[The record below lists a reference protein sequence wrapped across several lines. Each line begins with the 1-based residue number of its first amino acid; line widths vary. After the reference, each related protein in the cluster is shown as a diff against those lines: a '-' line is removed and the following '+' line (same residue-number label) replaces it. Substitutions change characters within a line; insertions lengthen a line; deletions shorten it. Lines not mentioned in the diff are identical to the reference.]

1 MKTASIEQLY
11 IHYQKH
17 PVITTD
23 SRNCPSGSLFFAL
36 KGDRFNGNLFAEKA
50 LSDGCAFAIV
60 DEAEYAK
67 DNRYLLVDDVLTAL
81 QQLAAYH
88 RRQLAIP
95 VIGITGTNGKTT
107 TKELTNAVL
116 SEKYNTLATEGNLN
130 NHIGVP
136 LTLLKIRPEHEIAII
151 EMGANHPG
159 EIKMLCEIADPEF
172 GLITNV
178 GKAHLEGFG
187 SLDGV
192 IRTKTELYQSLR
204 HRDGTVFLHADNP
217 YLPAY
222 TDGMDVIR
230 YGENG
235 DGLFI
240 KGRLTDCSPT
250 LSFEFQI
257 NDQNPVSVATQLIG
271 SYNLPN
277 ALAAAAIGAYFGVEE
292 SQISHALTNYHP
304 ENKRSQLIR
313 TPKNTLILDAYNANP
328 TSMMAALENFKLM
341 KAEKKMLILG
351 DMRELGAES
360 EKEHQRIIE
369 FLRENPFDRIVLVGD
384 EFNKHPHP
392 FIALADRNELAQWIA
407 GNPTEGYHI
416 LIKGSRG
423 IALEKGIDEL

>member
-1 MKTASIEQLY
+1 M
-11 IHYQKH
+11 
-17 PVITTD
+17 
-23 SRNCPSGSLFFAL
+23 
-36 KGDRFNGNLFAEKA
+36 
-50 LSDGCAFAIV
+50 
-60 DEAEYAK
+60 
-67 DNRYLLVDDVLTAL
+67 
-81 QQLAAYH
+81 
-88 RRQLAIP
+88 
-95 VIGITGTNGKTT
+95 
-107 TKELTNAVL
+107 
-116 SEKYNTLATEGNLN
+116 
-130 NHIGVP
+130 
-136 LTLLKIRPEHEIAII
+136 
-151 EMGANHPG
+151 
-159 EIKMLCEIADPEF
+159 
-172 GLITNV
+172 
-178 GKAHLEGFG
+178 EGFG

-222 TDGMDVIR
+222 TDGMDVIP

-360 EKEHQRIIE
+360 EKEHLRIIE
-369 FLRENPFDRIVLVGD
+369 FLRENPFDRILLVGD

-407 GNPTEGYHI
+407 ENPTEGYHI

>member
-11 IHYQKH
+11 THYQKH

-36 KGDRFNGNLFAEKA
+36 KGDRFNGNRFAEKA

-67 DNRYLLVDDVLTAL
+67 NDRYLLVDDVLAAL

-107 TKELTNAVL
+107 TKELSNAVL

-250 LSFEFQI
+250 LSFEFQR
-257 NDQNPVSVATQLIG
+257 NDQKDRKSV
-271 SYNLPN
+271 
-277 ALAAAAIGAYFGVEE
+277 V
-292 SQISHALTNYHP
+292 
-304 ENKRSQLIR
+304 
-313 TPKNTLILDAYNANP
+313 
-328 TSMMAALENFKLM
+328 
-341 KAEKKMLILG
+341 
-351 DMRELGAES
+351 
-360 EKEHQRIIE
+360 
-369 FLRENPFDRIVLVGD
+369 
-384 EFNKHPHP
+384 
-392 FIALADRNELAQWIA
+392 
-407 GNPTEGYHI
+407 
-416 LIKGSRG
+416 
-423 IALEKGIDEL
+423 